1 MSSGPSPAPARDS
14 RQVRHETI
22 ESAIVRFAGDSGDG
36 MQITGAQFTTTTGV
50 AGNDLMTFPDFP
62 AEIRAPQGTLGGV
75 SGFQIHF
82 ASRDIHTPGD
92 QVDVLVAMN
101 PAALKVNLKDLRSGG
116 VLLVNTDAFD
126 ERNLQKVGYASN
138 PLDEASLGE
147 RYQVIRAPITKL
159 TRTALEG
166 LELQQNYVDRC
177 KNFFAL
183 GVAYWLYQRDPET
196 TTHWIEEKFKGKQVF
211 IDANLRALRAGYNFA
226 ETSELFTS
234 RYEIRDAHFAPGL
247 YRNINGATAIA
258 LGLVAGAEQAGLSL
272 VYAGYPI
279 TPASDILHELSKH
292 KNFGVKT
299 FQAEDEIAAAG
310 AAIGASYGGALGVTA
325 SSGPGINLKLE
336 AMNLAMM
343 TELPLVVINAQRSGP
358 STGLPTKTEQGDLLQ
373 AFFGRNGESPIP
385 IIAAATP
392 ADGFECSLE
401 AARLAIEFMTPVM
414 YLSELFLIFG
424 SEPWRVPDVADLPA
438 IRSNQIQA
446 GEDPGAYHVY
456 ARDEKTLA
464 RRWAIPGVPGFE
476 HRIGGLEKD
485 ALTGNVSYDPDN
497 HERMV
502 RTRQQKIDNIAN
514 FIPEQSVYGGE
525 SGQLLILGW
534 GGTYGAIRAA
544 VEELKREGV
553 AVSHAHLRYLNP
565 FPRNLADVL
574 KRFDSIL
581 IPELNLGQLAW
592 LIRAR
597 FLRDV
602 VSQTKIKGRPFL
614 VSEIKKQAMEL
625 LGRN

>member
-1 MSSGPSPAPARDS
+1 MSSGASPVHS
-14 RQVRHETI
+14 QNERQVKHETI

-62 AEIRAPQGTLGGV
+62 AEIRAPVGTLGGV

-82 ASRDIHTPGD
+82 SSRDIHTPGD
-92 QVDVLVAMN
+92 LIDVLVAMN
-101 PAALKVNLKDLRSGG
+101 PAALKVNLKDLRPGG

-126 ERNLQKVGYASN
+126 ERNLSRVGYSSN
-138 PLDEASLGE
+138 PLEDPAVAEK
-147 RYQVIRAPITKL
+147 YQLIRAPITKL

-166 LELQQNYVDRC
+166 LELQQNHMDRC

-196 TTHWIEEKFKGKQVF
+196 TTHWIKDKFKKNETFVE
-211 IDANLRALRAGYNFA
+211 ANLRALRAGYNFA
-226 ETSELFTS
+226 EASELFTS
-234 RYEIRDAHFAPGL
+234 RYEVRDAHFEPGL

-258 LGLVAGAEQAGLSL
+258 LGLIAGADRAGLEL
-272 VYAGYPI
+272 LYAGYPI

-310 AAIGASYGGALGVTA
+310 AAIGASYGGSLGVTA
-325 SSGPGINLKLE
+325 SAGPGINLKLE
-336 AMNLAMM
+336 AMNLAMI
-343 TELPLVVINAQRSGP
+343 TELPLVVINAQRAGP

-373 AFFGRNGESPIP
+373 SFFGRNGESPIP
-385 IIAAATP
+385 ILASATP
-392 ADGFECSLE
+392 ADSFDCSIE
-401 AARLAIEFMTPVM
+401 AVRLAVEFMTPVM

-424 SEPWRVPDVADLPA
+424 SEPWRVPSADSLPV
-438 IRSNQIQA
+438 IRHNQIQA
-446 GEDPGAYHVY
+446 GEDPAAFHTY

-464 RRWAIPGVPGFE
+464 RRWAIPGIPGFE
-476 HRIGGLEKD
+476 HRVGGLEKD
-485 ALTGNVSYDPDN
+485 ALSGAVSYDPDN
-497 HERMV
+497 HERMAL
-502 RTRQQKIDNIAN
+502 TRQQKIENIAN
-514 FIPEQSVYGGE
+514 FIPEQSVYGEE

-534 GGTYGAIRAA
+534 GGTHGAIRAA

-553 AVSHAHLRYLNP
+553 SVSHAHLRYLNP
-565 FPRNLADVL
+565 FPRNLGEIL
-574 KRFDSIL
+574 KRFDTIL
-581 IPELNLGQLAW
+581 IPELNLGQLSW

-597 FLRDV
+597 FLREV
-602 VSQTKIKGRPFL
+602 VGLHKVKGRPFL
-614 VSEIKKQAMEL
+614 VGEIKAKAMEL